1 MFMFSASLLFVYIGQ
16 NSVFATSCNVQ
27 LSYHRRQLQ
36 TGHQNSRAKSSF
48 LIFSVTR
55 LSVSYSKR
63 STKHA
68 DLQLIFT
75 ITLPIEKTA
84 IQFTITLKKK
94 MTTDQPNHNIV
105 VVVESYPVLQ

>member
-1 MFMFSASLLFVYIGQ
+1 MCNCLITEDSCRPDFRILEQKAVFV
-16 NSVFATSCNVQ
+16 
-27 LSYHRRQLQ
+27 
-36 TGHQNSRAKSSF
+36 
-48 LIFSVTR
+48 FSVTR

-68 DLQLIFT
+68 NLQSIFT
-75 ITLPIEKTA
+75 ITLPIDKTA

-105 VVVESYPVLQ
+105 VVVELYPVLPSDY